1 MELQRKEIGHSLGGV
16 LEVSMIVSD
25 PETKKKV
32 FSNK

>member
-1 MELQRKEIGHSLGGV
+1 MELQRKEIGHSLSGV